1 MKKIFVVLFFLS
13 FFNALNAQAPNG
25 CEQKITS
32 KILIVGD
39 SWGQFMFLY
48 KGYKEALRQYGFADI
63 TELGG
68 ATTIIGAQ
76 TGTWTRGLGKKN
88 LRAQLLMHPEIE
100 DVVLMLGGN
109 DFVWDY
115 DYGDPIEVLDNSIAR
130 TNLGMDTVVNIIREI
145 RPDVR
150 IILPS
155 YDYPNFIDP
164 LIDLPLN
171 PYFDSWESFGFPN
184 PYEANTSMQYIEA
197 KREAWSL
204 THPNIIF
211 VQNLGLMQYHFGQ
224 KDSLPD
230 TSPLGYFYPRLPP
243 YAPKTV
249 PFPFGNQMY
258 PTPQKAMGLLGFD
271 AYHLGPAGFQ
281 VFAANHIKKVLLDK
295 LRGYPT
301 ETILSDSLNDGW
313 VNSVGE
319 FGTGE
324 IKIGKDRMLKEHKG
338 ILSFNTKNI
347 PDDAIITGI
356 SIFITR
362 KKIEGNNPLKSVFP
376 NNAKIDIMNGP
387 INGLLPEA
395 EDFSVRMDM
404 EDVGCFV
411 GQANRNN
418 YSTRI
423 DLQSDAF
430 SFLNKTGITQFRIS
444 YNSTIQNTASLVK
457 YYNGGAIDEEPLAA
471 HMDIHYELPQ
481 QEKVKQA
488 PNNENCAVFP
498 LPAKNEINLRTTKE
512 IEKVSITDVLGR
524 QLYFYGLETE
534 NKKIDLGNFSK
545 GLMVLRIYYKDG
557 TIEEKKII
565 KS

>member
-1 MKKIFVVLFFLS
+1 
-13 FFNALNAQAPNG
+13 
-25 CEQKITS
+25 
-32 KILIVGD
+32 
-39 SWGQFMFLY
+39 
-48 KGYKEALRQYGFADI
+48 
-63 TELGG
+63 
-68 ATTIIGAQ
+68 
-76 TGTWTRGLGKKN
+76 
-88 LRAQLLMHPEIE
+88 
-100 DVVLMLGGN
+100 
-109 DFVWDY
+109 
-115 DYGDPIEVLDNSIAR
+115 
-130 TNLGMDTVVNIIREI
+130 MDTVVSIIREI

-249 PFPFGNQMY
+249 PF
-258 PTPQKAMGLLGFD
+258 
-271 AYHLGPAGFQ
+271 
-281 VFAANHIKKVLLDK
+281 
-295 LRGYPT
+295 
-301 ETILSDSLNDGW
+301 
-313 VNSVGE
+313 GE

-376 NNAKIDIMNGP
+376 HNAKIDIMNGP

-524 QLYFYGLETE
+524 QLSFYGLETE

-545 GLMVLRIYYKDG
+545 GLMVMRIFYKDG
-557 TIEEKKII
+557 TVEEKKII